1 MKELGK
7 EMKSVTHHESV
18 ARATYALRGRHGS
31 QRSRN
36 PPPHTHLSY
45 FSRGDLPFVGASE
58 HTGDVPVGKQGGLVS
73 MPPGS
78 LASRAGA
85 GWLLDTHPW
94 LACTQT

>member
-1 MKELGK
+1 MK
-7 EMKSVTHHESV
+7 VWRQQPTHSGAGTGANAHEI
-18 ARATYALRGRHGS
+18 
-31 QRSRN
+31 
-36 PPPHTHLSY
+36 PPHTHLSY
-45 FSRGDLPFVGASE
+45 FSRRDLPFVGAPE

-73 MPPGS
+73 VPPGS